1 MVSGARFPVA
11 FARLPAAVA
20 FPLDRVLMGGHD
32 RIAER
37 MRRGVRTVMLLRRA
51 AVAVG
56 CVAVA
61 VLGPAVPAQAHPPGI
76 QVAVDYRTVVTG
88 IVPALT
94 GVRARY
100 VADGSRL
107 ELRNDSGRTV
117 EVLGYQGEPM
127 LQVRPDGVWQNTRAP
142 SLYVDSLGAPVNPE
156 ADPLAAPQ
164 WQQISTHPL
173 ARWQDHRAWWHGS
186 PPPQVQADPHRV
198 QRVLNWQVPV
208 RASGTTAQISGT
220 LDWVPR
226 PRPGQWWTAVLV
238 LAVAVAA
245 LGLVAPL
252 SGRAVLVRAGLGG
265 VAVAV
270 GAATAAYPLLVIAAN
285 VEPRA
290 ASVAG
295 GIASQLLPLLAGLAL
310 VGCAGLVW
318 ADRQISDFAVA
329 TLGGCA
335 ALVTARTAAV
345 FSHPVAPIAVD
356 GWWAR
361 LIHVVVF
368 GGGIG
373 LIAAGI
379 LRIRRSSA
387 RPANLAAS
395 AS

>member
-1 MVSGARFPVA
+1 
-11 FARLPAAVA
+11 
-20 FPLDRVLMGGHD
+20 MG
-32 RIAER
+32 
-37 MRRGVRTVMLLRRA
+37 RGVRTVMLLRRA
-51 AVAVG
+51 MVAVG
-56 CVAVA
+56 CVAVT
-61 VLGPAVPAQAHPPGI
+61 VLGSAVPAQAHPPGI

-127 LQVRPDGVWQNTRAP
+127 LQVRPDGVWQNIRAP

-156 ADPLAAPQ
+156 GDPRAAPQ
-164 WQQISTHPL
+164 WQQISTRPL

-186 PPPQVQADPHRV
+186 PPQQVQADPHRV

-208 RASGTTAQISGT
+208 RASGTAAQISGT
-220 LDWVPR
+220 LDWVPP
-226 PRPGQWWTAVLV
+226 PRPGRWWTAVFV

-245 LGLVAPL
+245 LGLAAPI
-252 SGRAVLVRAGLGG
+252 SGRTAVLVRAGLGG

-270 GAATAAYPLLVIAAN
+270 GVATAGYPLLVIAAN

-290 ASVAG
+290 GSVAAAV
-295 GIASQLLPLLAGLAL
+295 ASQLLPVLAGLAL

-318 ADRQISDFAVA
+318 AGRQIADFAVA

-335 ALVTARTAAV
+335 ALVTTGTAAV
-345 FSHPVAPIAVD
+345 FAHPVAPIAGD

-361 LIHVVVF
+361 LLHVVVF
-368 GGGIG
+368 GGCIG
-373 LIAAGI
+373 LVAAGV

-387 RPANLAAS
+387 RPASLAAS